1 MQRIA
6 SFGLSG
12 RTCISLLRYFKPHG
26 VGKPSEWG
34 HPIEEREEEK
44 YEEELAEDGWGGAM
58 TELQKIKVIKYKY

>member
-6 SFGLSG
+6 CFGLSG

-34 HPIEEREEEK
+34 HPIEDREEEK
-44 YEEELAEDGWGGAM
+44 YEEELAEDGFGEGGKYGTA
-58 TELQKIKVIKYKY
+58 KNKSNKV